1 MPAPESN
8 LLNRGR
14 VCWYFESNQVT
25 SFEAGTRD
33 LVEVEKPE
41 WLSQMEGILETL
53 NQGVMVVDDCQQVI
67 FTNGI
72 FREMSGF
79 PEDMLTGQ
87 TVSDFYTATEAALLR
102 QHRERG
108 MRDGQSRFEFVLPR
122 KDGSRLPVIISARG
136 LEDPDGR
143 FFAVITFTDISEQKT
158 AETQLREA
166 NAKLEERQRQ
176 IEEELTLAVRVQQSL
191 APQSLAWGPVRVDT
205 YYHPV
210 RRIGGDFGLVSPQ
223 HEEHLNLLVFD
234 VSGHGIGAALVANRL
249 YTATM
254 GLLNIRTP
262 FSEMFRQ
269 LNRFVLHNLGASVFF
284 FSAAAARIDRDARRI
299 SFAGAG
305 HPPAMIVKPG
315 EEPRLLESRSTVLGA
330 IPDAVGSN
338 PVIQAAV
345 APGDRIVLYTDGI
358 TDVFDSRGEMLGVSG
373 IQKFVREAATLPFGE
388 MKQALLDRVAAW
400 REGPPSDDVSLVLAE
415 IQ

>member
-1 MPAPESN
+1 M
-8 LLNRGR
+8 
-14 VCWYFESNQVT
+14 
-25 SFEAGTRD
+25 
-33 LVEVEKPE
+33 EVEKPE

-72 FREMSGF
+72 FQEMSGL

-87 TVSDFYTATEAALLR
+87 TVSDFYTATEAELLR

-108 MRDGQSRFEFVLPR
+108 MRDGHSRFEFVLPQR
-122 KDGSRLPVIISARG
+122 DGGRLPVIISARG

-143 FFAVITFTDISEQKT
+143 YFAVITFTDISEQKT
-158 AETQLREA
+158 AETQLRDA

-191 APQSLAWGPVRVDT
+191 APQSIVWGPVRVDT
-205 YYHPV
+205 YYNPV
-210 RRIGGDFGLVSPQ
+210 RRIGGDFGLVSPEQ
-223 HEEHLNLLVFD
+223 KDHLNLLVFD

-254 GLLNIRTP
+254 ALLTMRTP

-269 LNRFVLHNLGASVFF
+269 LNRFVLHNLGGSVFF

-305 HPPAMIVKPG
+305 HPPAMVVKPG

-330 IPDAVGSN
+330 IPDAVGAN
-338 PVIQAAV
+338 PMIEAKVE
-345 APGDRIVLYTDGI
+345 PGDRIVLYTDGI
-358 TDVFDSRGEMLGVSG
+358 TDVFDSRGEMLGVTG
-373 IQKFVREAATLPFGE
+373 VQKFVRETATLPFGE
-388 MKQALLDRVAAW
+388 MKQALLDRIAAW